1 MRSGK
6 DETSLLPHV
15 NEIDDISRLIE
26 GGHRA
31 EAFARIRA
39 AFHPEIGL
47 DRLHALSQVL
57 DELGDFPVSAPGV
70 RVALCGNAT
79 LAYVSD
85 ALRFQA
91 IKEGSAKA
99 LDAFISR
106 IAMRGVK
113 L

>member
-1 MRSGK
+1 
-6 DETSLLPHV
+6 
-15 NEIDDISRLIE
+15 ISRLIE

-85 ALRFQA
+85 ALRFCLRL
-91 IKEGSAKA
+91 S
-99 LDAFISR
+99 
-106 IAMRGVK
+106 GVPTETYVADIGTQM
-113 L
+113 